1 MFKVLLTS
9 AVFAG
14 VAVGLV
20 AALLQLWLVTPLLLE
35 GELYESGARVHF
47 AVDGSTQSD
56 AGALSPWNEPAR
68 HLMTMGFN
76 MIVFT
81 AFALF
86 IVVGYAISERSG
98 LEVTARSGLIWGL
111 AGFIAVQLAPAL
123 GLPPELPGTVAAEVD
138 ARQIWWIST
147 VIATALGLG
156 LIAFGPLLAGLVGA
170 ALIALP
176 HIIGAPHLDTYF
188 GVAPPEL
195 SAHFVTASLGTSAVL
210 WSLLGLCT
218 ATLWIKFKDA

>member
-1 MFKVLLTS
+1 MFKKLLTS

-14 VAVGLV
+14 VAVGLI
-20 AALLQLWLVTPLLLE
+20 AAVLQFWLVTPLLLE
-35 GELYESGARVHF
+35 GELYETGARVHF

-56 AGALSPWNEPAR
+56 AGSPSPLNDPAR

-76 MIVFT
+76 IILFT

-86 IVVGYAISERSG
+86 LVVGYALTERAGHTVSPR
-98 LEVTARSGLIWGL
+98 AGLIWGL

-123 GLPPELPGTVAAEVD
+123 GLPPELPGTVAAEMEL
-138 ARQIWWIST
+138 RQMWWIST

-156 LIAFGPLLAGLVGA
+156 LIAFGPWMAGVGGA

-176 HIIGAPHLDTYF
+176 HIIGAPKLDIYS

-195 SAHFVTASLGTSAVL
+195 SAHFVAASLGTSAVL
-210 WSLLGLCT
+210 WSLLGLFT
-218 ATLWIKFKDA
+218 ATLWTRFKDA